1 MRDSSFSG
9 KVGHFSIINVE
20 FVRFWVA
27 RSTVQSNTTLKSTP
41 VFLPGK
47 SHVAGGLQSQ
57 GSQKSRTRLSD
68 NNSPCSLQLEKSPHS
83 NKDPAQPETE
93 SKQIERT
100 LLKQLQFRSVAQSC
114 PTLCNPMNRS
124 TPSLPVHH
132 QLLEFT
138 QTHGHRVG
146 DAIKPSH
153 PLSSPSPP
161 ALNPS
166 QHQSL
171 FQ

>member
-1 MRDSSFSG
+1 MMFYQGSSPIGLTTFPIFFRVSCLLSLKTPWSRGRMRDSSFSG

-83 NKDPAQPETE
+83 NKDPAQP
-93 SKQIERT
+93 KIN
-100 LLKQLQFRSVAQSC
+100 K
-114 PTLCNPMNRS
+114 
-124 TPSLPVHH
+124 
-132 QLLEFT
+132 
-138 QTHGHRVG
+138 
-146 DAIKPSH
+146 
-153 PLSSPSPP
+153 
-161 ALNPS
+161 
-166 QHQSL
+166 
-171 FQ
+171 